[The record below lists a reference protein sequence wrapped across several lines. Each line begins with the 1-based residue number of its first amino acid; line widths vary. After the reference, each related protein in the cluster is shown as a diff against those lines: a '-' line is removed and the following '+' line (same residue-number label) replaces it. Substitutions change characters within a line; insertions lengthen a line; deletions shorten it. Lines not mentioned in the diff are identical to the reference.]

1 MAVSPMRVTMNALR
15 AARPFAVSL
24 YQKPMSR

>member
-15 AARPFAVSL
+15 AAAPLAGSL
-24 YQKPMSR
+24 YQKPISR